1 MLCFLLCCK
10 FDLLMYQ
17 WNTSDQLCL
26 QDTSNLYLPLW
37 STSFLPANIFL
48 ATLVLLFEC
57 DITEFLE
64 EKC

>member
-1 MLCFLLCCK
+1 
-10 FDLLMYQ
+10 MYQ

-37 STSFLPANIFL
+37 STSFLRANIFL

-64 EKC
+64 GKC